1 METLQKSKPS
11 LLRPGS
17 EQEVGVHISEKP
29 FEGLYYD
36 ESVLTVC
43 ASINVPKNS
52 QKAHTNF
59 GLKSTEAALLY
70 QDTPAIQNRFARDFV
85 DPLFPLKPV
94 AYAPIKRFFDI
105 LVAVVMLLLAAPIML
120 ITALLI
126 KLTSPGPVLFKQIR
140 VGQGGRHFWCYK
152 FRSMCIDAED
162 KKKLLMHLNEASGPV
177 FKIKRDPR
185 ITPVGGIIRK
195 FSIDELPQLFN
206 VLKGDMSIVGPR
218 PPIPTEVSLYNAYQ
232 RGRLAVRPGL
242 TCLWQVSGRSNI
254 SFERWVELDLMYI
267 ETMSFTNDVKIVLK
281 TIPAVMKGSG
291 AH

>member
-1 METLQKSKPS
+1 METLQKSKSS
-11 LLRPGS
+11 LLRTGS
-17 EQEVGVHISEKP
+17 EHETGVHVAEKLSERISAGEPVSPARVSLK
-29 FEGLYYD
+29 
-36 ESVLTVC
+36 
-43 ASINVPKNS
+43 AH
-52 QKAHTNF
+52 KAHTNF

-70 QDTPAIQNRFARDFV
+70 QNTTAIQNRFARDFV

-94 AYAPIKRFFDI
+94 TYAPIKRFFDI
-105 LVAVVMLLLAAPIML
+105 LVAVVMLLMAAPIML
-120 ITALLI
+120 TAALVI
-126 KLTSPGPVLFKQIR
+126 KLTSSGPMLFKQIR

-185 ITPVGGIIRK
+185 ITPVGSIIRK

-218 PPIPTEVSLYNAYQ
+218 PPIPSEVSHYTAYQ

-242 TCLWQVSGRSNI
+242 TCLWQVNGRSNV
-254 SFERWVELDLMYI
+254 SFERWVELDLLYI

>member
-1 METLQKSKPS
+1 METLQESS
-11 LLRPGS
+11 LSLSRTDADSETEAHVFANLSERLSPG
-17 EQEVGVHISEKP
+17 
-29 FEGLYYD
+29 
-36 ESVLTVC
+36 ESVVAAHT
-43 ASINVPKNS
+43 SINAH
-52 QKAHTNF
+52 KARPNF

-70 QDTPAIQNRFARDFV
+70 QDSTAIQNRFARDFV

-120 ITALLI
+120 LVALII
-126 KLTSPGPVLFKQIR
+126 KMTSPGPMLFKQIR

-152 FRSMCIDAED
+152 FRSMCVDAED

-177 FKIKRDPR
+177 FKIKSDPR
-185 ITPVGGIIRK
+185 ITPIGGIIRK
-195 FSIDELPQLFN
+195 LSIDELPQLFN

-218 PPIPTEVSLYNAYQ
+218 PPIPSEVELYTAYQ

-242 TCLWQVSGRSNI
+242 TCLWQVNGRSNV
-254 SFERWVELDLMYI
+254 SFERWVELDLLYI

-281 TIPAVMKGSG
+281 TIPAVLKGSG